1 MNKQLLPFLF
11 APFWAFNQSYAPAA
25 GQPGSTAIHK
35 DSSSIVAWA
44 TGGTLVRGYQQIDDI
59 SLGLAEHGTIDFAF
73 GPANGVTT
81 SVVSLGDGGQITLT
95 FARPIVNN
103 EGPDFAVFENGL
115 NDNFLELA
123 FVEVSSDGEHFVRF
137 PNYSETPTDV
147 QVNSF
152 GSIDPRNIHN
162 LAGKYRVG
170 YGTPFDLE
178 DLVDSTNINLN
189 NITHV
194 RIIDVVG
201 TIDIDYAS
209 RDSEGRIINDPF
221 PTPFPSSG
229 FDLNGVGVIHQGALK
244 TDDLA
249 HLFSIY
255 PNPATTTCYIQSD
268 LQGTVTLLDLNGR
281 TVLEQTLQSGTNS
294 FAVDDVQSGIYLLQI
309 QTALGTYQQKISK
322 R

>member
-11 APFWAFNQSYAPAA
+11 APLWAFNQSYAPAA

-73 GPANGVTT
+73 GPADGVTT
-81 SVVSLGDGGQITLT
+81 NVVSLGDGGQITLT

-103 EGPDFAVFENGL
+103 EGADFAIFENGL
-115 NDNFLELA
+115 TDNFLELA

-147 QVNSF
+147 QVHSF

-189 NITHV
+189 YITHV
-194 RIIDVVG
+194 RIIDVIG
-201 TIDIDYAS
+201 TINIDYAS
-209 RDSEGRIINDPF
+209 KDSEGRIINDLF

-255 PNPATTTCYIQSD
+255 PNPATTTFYIQSD
-268 LQGTVTLLDLNGR
+268 LEGTVSLHDLNGR
-281 TVLEQTLQSGTNS
+281 IVLEQNVQSGTNS
-294 FAVDDVQSGIYLLQI
+294 LTVDDVQSGIYLLQI